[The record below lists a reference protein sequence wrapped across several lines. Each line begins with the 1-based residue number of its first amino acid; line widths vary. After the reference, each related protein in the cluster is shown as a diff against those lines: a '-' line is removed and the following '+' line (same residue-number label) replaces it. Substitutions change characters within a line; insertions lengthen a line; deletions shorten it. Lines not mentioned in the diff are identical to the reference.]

1 MKRYQCIK
9 NYSMDEKA
17 HQMPGEIA
25 FKAGKIYPCK
35 SHLNGCF
42 TFESEISPYHS
53 LFEDTVKEYFQ
64 ELLDLNVDDVD
75 SVYAEQEH
83 LEYVYMQ
90 QSPGCTRKG
99 LAIIAIFIL
108 TVLALIFFR

>member
-35 SHLNGCF
+35 SHINGCF

-64 ELLDLNVDDVD
+64 ELLDLNIDDHEE
-75 SVYAEQEH
+75 EQ
-83 LEYVYMQ
+83 YTAMIP
-90 QSPGCTRKG
+90 SPKRIGLGC
-99 LAIIAIFIL
+99 AIIIAFIL
-108 TVLALIFFR
+108 TVLALI